1 MAPRVLTALALALT
15 VALSGCATR
24 WVVDSQVR
32 SFSELPADAAARAPV
47 AYRFERLPSQ
57 QQGPEFARQADA
69 LEAFA
74 MPALDAAGL
83 RRDDAAARYSVQIG
97 ARVTRVLS
105 PWDDPWLNG
114 GWGWGGLGYGRPY
127 YGGWGGW
134 GGRGWGGR
142 GGWGGWGAFG
152 GGFPPMANPW
162 YAREVNIVMRDLG
175 SQRVVY
181 ETHARN
187 DGPYA
192 SDAAVLPAMFQAA
205 LRGFPTPPQG
215 VRRVDVEIQRAGA
228 AGNRPTGPAAAPAG
242 TTGSTAP

>member
-1 MAPRVLTALALALT
+1 MAQRVSTVLVLACTLALG
-15 VALSGCATR
+15 GCATR

-32 SFSELPADAAARAPV
+32 SFSELPADAATQAPV
-47 AYRFERLPSQ
+47 PYRFERLPLQ
-57 QQGPEFARQADA
+57 QQGPEAARQTDA

-97 ARVTRVLS
+97 ARVTRVIS

-114 GWGWGGLGYGRPY
+114 GWGGWGGFGYGRPY
-127 YGGWGGW
+127 YGGYGGYGGW
-134 GGRGWGGR
+134 GRRGGFGAWGG
-142 GGWGGWGAFG
+142 GF

-162 YAREVNIVMRDLG
+162 YAREVSVVMRDLG
-175 SQRVVY
+175 TQRVVY

-187 DGPYA
+187 DGPY
-192 SDAAVLPAMFQAA
+192 SGDAAVLPAMFQAA

-215 VRRVDVEIQRAGA
+215 VRRVDVEVQRAGA
-228 AGNRPTGPAAAPAG
+228 SASAAR
-242 TTGSTAP
+242 

>member
-1 MAPRVLTALALALT
+1 
-15 VALSGCATR
+15 
-24 WVVDSQVR
+24 
-32 SFSELPADAAARAPV
+32 
-47 AYRFERLPSQ
+47 
-57 QQGPEFARQADA
+57 
-69 LEAFA
+69 

-114 GWGWGGLGYGRPY
+114 GWGGWGAWGYGRPY
-127 YGGWGGW
+127 YGGWGG
-134 GGRGWGGR
+134 RGWGGR
-142 GGWGGWGAFG
+142 GAWGGWGGGAF

-162 YAREVNIVMRDLG
+162 YAREVSVVMRDLG

-187 DGPYA
+187 DGPY
-192 SDAAVLPAMFQAA
+192 STDGAVLPAMFQAA

-215 VRRVDVEIQRAGA
+215 VRRVDVEIQRAGTTTDTSASA
-228 AGNRPTGPAAAPAG
+228 AR
-242 TTGSTAP
+242 